1 MAYNFN
7 NMQPGYNTLD
17 MFGIPNQMQQ
27 TNAFSS
33 FNAVPQ
39 ANANSLNFNTA
50 PAPTSTLGQPVT
62 QQNVNT
68 GLNPQGVSEVSL
80 TNPSTWNW
88 DTIATGANAVAGIGG
103 LALDYMNYQNAV
115 DTLDFQKDAWQKNY
129 DQSLAAY
136 NRQVERQ
143 DARDASARG
152 NQPLATPD
160 NQENK

>member
-7 NMQPGYNTLD
+7 NVQGYNTEN
-17 MFGIPNQMQQ
+17 MFGVPNQQIQGFGNINMM
-27 TNAFSS
+27 T
-33 FNAVPQ
+33 P
-39 ANANSLNFNTA
+39 NANSLNFGTNPVPTVSTA
-50 PAPTSTLGQPVT
+50 PNANTVNQPGVVPQQDT
-62 QQNVNT
+62 QF
-68 GLNPQGVSEVSL
+68 SL
-80 TNPSTWNW
+80 TSPSTWNW
-88 DTIATGANAVAGIGG
+88 DSIATGANAVAGIGG
-103 LALDYMNYQNAV
+103 LALDYMKIQNAA
-115 DTLDFQKDAWQKNY
+115 DTLDFQKDIWQKNY